1 MPSLEMLLP
10 FLVATTVFAFIPG
23 PGMFYM
29 SVQTMVR
36 GRQAGCLSAAGFHL
50 AGYLHIF
57 AAAFGITILLQAVPA
72 FFVVLKLL
80 GAGYL
85 IWMGVKMIWEA
96 RKQGVVPTLPPQPP
110 ALRAFKDSL
119 TVEILNP
126 KTALFF
132 LAFLPQFAAPE
143 ASAPLWLQIVILGA
157 LANFAFSATDVL
169 CILFSERLALWAAR
183 SRGLARIGQ
192 QIGGSLFVAL
202 GLQVALRNE

>member
-1 MPSLEMLLP
+1 MPSLEVLFP
-10 FLVATTVFAFIPG
+10 FLVATVVFAFIPG

-36 GRQAGCLSAAGFHL
+36 GRQAGWLSAAGFHL

-57 AAAFGITILLQAVPA
+57 AAAFGVTLLLQAMPT
-72 FFVVLKLL
+72 FFAVLKLL
-80 GAGYL
+80 GAAYL
-85 IWMGVKMIWEA
+85 IWMGAKMILEA

-110 ALRAFKDSL
+110 ALRAFKDSFA
-119 TVEILNP
+119 VEILNP

-132 LAFLPQFAAPE
+132 LAFLPQFASPD

-157 LANFAFSATDVL
+157 VANLAFSATDIV
-169 CILFSERLALWAAR
+169 CVLFSERLALWAAR

-192 QIGGSLFVAL
+192 QIGGGLFVAM
-202 GLQVALRNE
+202 GVHIALRND